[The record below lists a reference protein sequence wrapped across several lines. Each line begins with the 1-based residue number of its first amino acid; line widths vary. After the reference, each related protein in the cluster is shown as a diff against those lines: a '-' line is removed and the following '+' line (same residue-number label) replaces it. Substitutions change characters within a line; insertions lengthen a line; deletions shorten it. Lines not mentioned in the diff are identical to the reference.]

1 MKRQMTKAVLILGS
15 MTLGSLVLPGATSVA
30 RAETQVHVNV
40 NIGAPPPVIV
50 QAAPTMVF
58 LAEPG
63 VYAAVGVP
71 YDIFFFSGRYY
82 YVRGNDWFW
91 GAGYGGP
98 WTYVEYRT
106 LPPGLQKYKVE
117 RLRDYREKEYVVYKQ
132 QGPKFKGQHFVA
144 AEHDQGNGK
153 SQGNNSQGNGHGNSG
168 NGNGNGK
175 KGK

>member
-15 MTLGSLVLPGATSVA
+15 MTLGSLALSGATSVA

-82 YVRGNDWFW
+82 YARGNDWFL
-91 GAGYGGP
+91 GAGYG
-98 WTYVEYRT
+98 
-106 LPPGLQKYKVE
+106 
-117 RLRDYREKEYVVYKQ
+117 
-132 QGPKFKGQHFVA
+132 
-144 AEHDQGNGK
+144 
-153 SQGNNSQGNGHGNSG
+153 
-168 NGNGNGK
+168 
-175 KGK
+175 